1 MKWAIGELIGL
12 LVEIEVERISSRLLL
27 VPLLPVIYTVHCTRS
42 LYNGAKY

>member
-27 VPLLPVIYTVHCTRS
+27 VPLLPVYVHCTRT